1 MTQICVLR
9 IDEAVAVQADV
20 MRDLYRHLGEAGAE
34 RLICRAMEDLAVRL
48 ADIEAQYWKGELDAV
63 SKGCRSMIAIAQQIG
78 LYDLA
83 DASRVAGECA
93 THGDPVSIA
102 ATIARMLRVG
112 DKSLST
118 VWELQDIIV

>member
-1 MTQICVLR
+1 LR
-9 IDEAVAVQADV
+9 IDEAVELQADV
-20 MRDLYRHLGEAGAE
+20 MRDLYRHMGEGGAE

-48 ADIEAQYWKGELDAV
+48 ADIEAQYWKGELDDVA
-63 SKGCRSMIAIAQQIG
+63 KGCRCLIAIAQQIG
-78 LYDLA
+78 LYGLA
-83 DASRVAGECA
+83 DSSRSAGECA
-93 THGDPVSIA
+93 VRGDPVSVA